1 MRPFALENF
10 EPGFS
15 PDIKRSV
22 LVEILEVT
30 LAPLTINCSFSSFLE
45 KEVKEPV
52 MTIVLPENFELLS
65 VCGGESLSPSEI
77 SSFTSS
83 IERLSEK

>member
-1 MRPFALENF
+1 MSSSALESF

-15 PDIKRSV
+15 PDIKKSV

-30 LAPLTINCSFSSFLE
+30 LAPLTISCSFSSFLE

-65 VCGGESLSPSEI
+65 VWGGESLSPSEI

-83 IERLSEK
+83 IEF